1 MKAARLVKPYQ
12 MIFEEKPIPEIR
24 ENQVL
29 LKILCFG
36 ICGSDL
42 QIYHGQ
48 HKYAAMPIIMGHEIA
63 AQIEKTGSRVTGI
76 SPGDKVTIEPQ
87 VTCGSCYPCQTGRF
101 NVCEQL
107 KVIGVHMDGCNQ
119 EYYAVDSKYLHKIP
133 DAMENG
139 IAALTEPM
147 AVGVGAVKRSR
158 KYKGGNV
165 VIVGAGTIGNLTAQ
179 AAKGL
184 GAEQV
189 MITDLIQEKLDYAR
203 ECNVDYAVN
212 TSEISLKKAIEKCF
226 GKRKADVIID
236 CAANPK
242 VFQSILEAAR
252 PSSEIILTGNYKVPV
267 TLEVPAIQ
275 RQEIELIGHMM
286 YVREDFEDA
295 IRLLEK
301 GEIETGRTISH
312 RFPFDKYPEAL
323 EFIDKHSGKIMKVII
338 DM

>member
-63 AQIEKTGSRVTGI
+63 AQIEKTGSRVTGF

-119 EYYAVDSKYLHKIP
+119 ECFDRTYGCGCRGCEKKQKI
-133 DAMENG
+133 
-139 IAALTEPM
+139 
-147 AVGVGAVKRSR
+147 
-158 KYKGGNV
+158 
-165 VIVGAGTIGNLTAQ
+165 
-179 AAKGL
+179 
-184 GAEQV
+184 
-189 MITDLIQEKLDYAR
+189 
-203 ECNVDYAVN
+203 
-212 TSEISLKKAIEKCF
+212 
-226 GKRKADVIID
+226 
-236 CAANPK
+236 
-242 VFQSILEAAR
+242 
-252 PSSEIILTGNYKVPV
+252 
-267 TLEVPAIQ
+267 
-275 RQEIELIGHMM
+275 
-286 YVREDFEDA
+286 
-295 IRLLEK
+295 
-301 GEIETGRTISH
+301 
-312 RFPFDKYPEAL
+312 
-323 EFIDKHSGKIMKVII
+323 
-338 DM
+338 